1 MVNVAPMTMTLIVVC
16 VGAGYIPPLL
26 IEAPLISQ
34 GRHICRPYST
44 LTLLS

>member
-1 MVNVAPMTMTLIVVC
+1 MTLIVVC

-26 IEAPLISQ
+26 VEAPF
-34 GRHICRPYST
+34 PYST

>member
-1 MVNVAPMTMTLIVVC
+1 MTLIVVC

-26 IEAPLISQ
+26 VEAPLIAR